1 MINVP
6 ESPDEKEI
14 VFASPVHFERNG
26 AMKERYSQL
35 TFQEKDE
42 LCHYV
47 LSQLEEVYG
56 HNEIATNKLA
66 DLLGWR
72 NVM

>member
-6 ESPDEKEI
+6 EPPEDKEV
-14 VFASPVHFERNG
+14 VFASPVHFERSG
-26 AMKERYSQL
+26 AMKERYTQL

-42 LCHYV
+42 LCYHLLTQMEDV
-47 LSQLEEVYG
+47 FGASEVM
-56 HNEIATNKLA
+56 TNKLA